1 MSSNSFLR
9 SGLADCTSLRAGLD
23 DICFDSHEYDDYNSS
38 GCVFFRR
45 RLHGRALEETSQT
58 TRCVNGLALFRKV
71 FKAFFKRARLSKP
84 IILSASANS
93 AAVAAALQNGSLLS
107 SSVTPHVSPLGGPQ
121 MAKLKPADRR
131 SRILASETAG
141 ALPQFRKLF
150 AMQQHVDPCFQP
162 PGSCQRALA

>member
-1 MSSNSFLR
+1 M
-9 SGLADCTSLRAGLD
+9 
-23 DICFDSHEYDDYNSS
+23 
-38 GCVFFRR
+38 
-45 RLHGRALEETSQT
+45 
-58 TRCVNGLALFRKV
+58 RCVNGLALFRKV
-71 FKAFFKRARLSKP
+71 FQAFPKRARLSKP

-93 AAVAAALQNGSLLS
+93 AAAAALQNGSLLS

-141 ALPQFRKLF
+141 VLPQFRKLF

-162 PGSCQRALA
+162 PGSCRRVPA